1 MTLTLDLTQEQ
12 MKRLQRVAKARGVE
26 VPAVLEDLI
35 EHLPEP
41 EVADKA
47 TLVLLD
53 AWDAEAAMLTPE
65 ERAEAIAEWEEFKTN
80 MNANRALE
88 GRPAVFFE

>member
-12 MKRLQRVAKARGVE
+12 MKRLQRVARARGVE
-26 VPAVLEDLI
+26 VPVVLEDLI

-47 TLVLLD
+47 TLALLD
-53 AWDAEAAMLTPE
+53 AWDDEARNMTPE
-65 ERAEAIAEWEEFKTN
+65 ERAEAIAEGDALIAGL
-80 MNANRALE
+80 NANRALE
-88 GRPAVFFE
+88 GREPVFP